1 MKNQFSKE
9 FIRMQKLAG
18 IITENT
24 INEGLFDMFHKKEIT
39 ATDKETE
46 QRLVDLA
53 NSERYLVSINKPS
66 DPDNTDKVTYTNLSD
81 TSIKDDFT
89 QYYPS
94 MKDFLVKNNNEVTL
108 DDTYNNKKFNFKLE
122 GDTLIATRL

>member
-24 INEGLFDMFHKKEIT
+24 INEGLFDMFRKKEIT
-39 ATDKETE
+39 TTDKETE
-46 QRLVDLA
+46 QRLIDLA
-53 NSERYLVSINKPS
+53 NSERYLISINKPS
-66 DPDNTDKVTYTNLSD
+66 DPDNTDKVTYTDLSD

-94 MKDFLVKNNNEVTL
+94 MKDFLVRNNNEVTL

-122 GDTLIATRL
+122 GNTLIATRL

>member
-24 INEGLFDMFHKKEIT
+24 INEGLFDMFRKKEIT
-39 ATDKETE
+39 TTDKETE
-46 QRLVDLA
+46 QRLIDLA
-53 NSERYLVSINKPS
+53 NSERYLISINKPS
-66 DPDNTDKVTYTNLSD
+66 DPDNTDKVTYTDLSD
-81 TSIKDDFT
+81 TSIKDDFI

-94 MKDFLVKNNNEVTL
+94 MKDFLVRNNNEVTL

-122 GDTLIATRL
+122 GNTLIATRL

>member
-1 MKNQFSKE
+1 
-9 FIRMQKLAG
+9 MQKLAG

-24 INEGLFDMFHKKEIT
+24 VDEGLFDMFSKKEIT
-39 ATDKETE
+39 TTDKETE
-46 QRLVDLA
+46 QRLIDLA

-66 DPDNTDKVTYTNLSD
+66 DPDNTDKVTYTDLSD

-89 QYYPS
+89 RYYSS
-94 MKDFLVKNNNEVTL
+94 MKDFVIKNNNDITL
-108 DDTYNNKKFNFKLE
+108 DDTANRKKFNFKLE

>member
-24 INEGLFDMFHKKEIT
+24 VNEGLFDMLRKKEIT
-39 ATDKETE
+39 TTDKEIE

-66 DPDNTDKVTYTNLSD
+66 DPDNTDKVTYTDLSD
-81 TSIKDDFT
+81 TSVKDDFT
-89 QYYPS
+89 RYYSS
-94 MKDFLVKNNNEVTL
+94 MKDFVIKNNNDVTL
-108 DDTYNNKKFNFKLE
+108 DDTYNRKKFNFKLE

>member
-53 NSERYLVSINKPS
+53 NSERYLISINKPS

-122 GDTLIATRL
+122 GDTLIATKL

>member
-24 INEGLFDMFHKKEIT
+24 INEGLFDMFRKKEIT
-39 ATDKETE
+39 TTDKETE
-46 QRLVDLA
+46 QRLIDLA
-53 NSERYLVSINKPS
+53 NSERYLISINKPS
-66 DPDNTDKVTYTNLSD
+66 DPDNTDKVTYTDLND

-94 MKDFLVKNNNEVTL
+94 MKDFLVRNNNEVTL

-122 GDTLIATRL
+122 GNTLIATRL